1 MIVLLV
7 LVITTCS
14 SYSHLTIVRGQQSSI
29 YQDNSEYNTEKGYDK
44 NMISQAVT
52 KKTGRPEW
60 MRFWFA
66 RSMINKVVIRKG
78 HSHSNATD
86 KLFSVY
92 VYYGEIKALCGTY
105 RTIGRYFDMTVEC
118 GDRIG
123 ESVSIEVNHHINM
136 FEIEVWP
143 RAPLSIIRGEQSSLY
158 RDNASLYRTEFA
170 YDKNTST
177 SAFTTD
183 LGRPEWMRFYFAR
196 SYLVQKVVI
205 VELWSPASTSGS
217 NVYSIFVLDGE
228 VKTLCGT
235 FTAQEQSKVEDAT
248 VQCGGNL
255 PRY

>member
-29 YQDNSEYNTEKGYDK
+29 YQDNSEYNTEKGYDNDMTSK
-44 NMISQAVT
+44 AVT
-52 KKTGRPEW
+52 KKT
-60 MRFWFA
+60 
-66 RSMINKVVIRKG
+66 
-78 HSHSNATD
+78 
-86 KLFSVY
+86 
-92 VYYGEIKALCGTY
+92 
-105 RTIGRYFDMTVEC
+105 
-118 GDRIG
+118 
-123 ESVSIEVNHHINM
+123 
-136 FEIEVWP
+136 
-143 RAPLSIIRGEQSSLY
+143 
-158 RDNASLYRTEFA
+158 
-170 YDKNTST
+170 
-177 SAFTTD
+177 
-183 LGRPEWMRFYFAR
+183 GRPEWMRFYFAR